1 MAGGIVDEEE
11 DERRK
16 LRVLKAYCG
25 AGEMGVVPHT
35 VYDPRCGRCVQRFW
49 DLYHKDDFVETKSFL
64 IYQTTSQ
71 GLIAD
76 KNIMIHELD
85 EKLREA
91 NRKLSAMTGDAMKE
105 RNRAVQAEGKLA
117 DMQIE
122 MQKLRDTIRML
133 KVSDRSFNDVKVTGG
148 TPITPPGASSTF
160 REWYYEWAAG
170 GHKFTGPSA
179 PPPLRD
185 ELIPFN
191 FEPPEPPPLPTLP
204 SLAKLTS
211 PTPDLLGD
219 IQKYLRKHW
228 NNS

>member
-16 LRVLKAYCG
+16 LRVLRAYCG

-64 IYQTTSQ
+64 IYQATSQ
-71 GLIAD
+71 GMIAD

-133 KVSDRSFNDVKVTGG
+133 NRKLSAKVSDRSFNDVKVTGG

-170 GHKFTGPSA
+170 GHKFK
-179 PPPLRD
+179 
-185 ELIPFN
+185 
-191 FEPPEPPPLPTLP
+191 PPEPPPLPELP
-204 SLAKLTS
+204 SVAKLAS

-219 IQKYLRKHW
+219 IQEYLRKHW
-228 NNS
+228 NNT